1 MNCIKCGKPIADG
14 ELFCQQC
21 SLNPTVM
28 ELEDAAPTPSYPA
41 PKGAMQT
48 PRPVKPAPVKASPQK
63 SGKPAEP
70 RRSTK
75 KAVVILS
82 VLLALCLGMLLWREG
97 TLRVEKNRLRA
108 ESSELAERERAL
120 TDLNAEVEALKA
132 ELEVAKQTAAA
143 KEEALKELE
152 AAFDGSKST
161 MSQTQYDMA
170 AQKLELERLKSEHTA
185 LEAEA
190 AALTQQL
197 AEAQEMLEQAVEDR
211 EKAGF
216 MDSHVVF
223 VENNNTGF
231 YHTYDCDSFPK
242 NSFWAYSRKL
252 AESNGYKPCP
262 VCKGKAQ

>member
-1 MNCIKCGKPIADG
+1 MNCIKCGKAIPDG
-14 ELFCQQC
+14 ELFCLQC

-28 ELEDAAPTPSYPA
+28 ELEKTAPPPSYPT
-41 PKGAMQT
+41 PKGTMQT
-48 PRPVKPAPVKASPQK
+48 PRPVRPTPPTPAPSRKGTEK
-63 SGKPAEP
+63 RHP
-70 RRSTK
+70 RKT
-75 KAVVILS
+75 AAILS
-82 VLLALCLGMLLWREG
+82 VALVLCLGLLLWREG

-108 ESSELAERERAL
+108 ETSELAEREKAL
-120 TDLNAEVEALKA
+120 TDLNEEIDALKG

-170 AQKLELERLKSEHTA
+170 AQKLELERVRSDYAA

-197 AEAQEMLEQAVEDR
+197 AEAEQLLEQSVTDR

-223 VENNNTGF
+223 VENNNTGY
-231 YHTYDCDSFPK
+231 YHTYDCENFPK

-252 AESNGYKPCP
+252 AESNSYKPCP